1 MVDFEQ
7 DRKKEKEL
15 DCIID
20 YFKLVYIERLTKDR
34 DYATFKMLDGD
45 KIFERLEINNEEGLF
60 SFSTKNF
67 DLLNDLKNKLGIV
80 LSSSY
85 SLSYK
90 KQFTELDWLT
100 NVMEYIDINER
111 VYDSLINNASYDV
124 LNVLNEKFSNKV
136 INPKQQDKLSAYNKI
151 NNIVDMGNKHR

>member
-7 DRKKEKEL
+7 DRKREKEL

-60 SFSTKNF
+60 SFSAKNF

-111 VYDSLINNASYDV
+111 AYDSLINNASYDI

-151 NNIVDMGNKHR
+151 NNIVDMGNRHR